1 MFEEV
6 AVWRRM
12 DSKTAV
18 RYVGFRNL
26 DTGWVWIA
34 FANYIGIDQDRDL
47 SADEIIAAD
56 GMLESFLNAFPSD
69 AQLWKSTIAEAVAVF
84 IERNPDT

>member
-6 AVWRRM
+6 AVWKRI

-26 DTGWVWIA
+26 DTGSVWIA
-34 FANYIGIDQDRDL
+34 FANYIGIDVDRDL
-47 SADEIIAAD
+47 SADEMIAAD
-56 GMLESFLNAFPSD
+56 GMLESFLSAFPSD
-69 AQLWKSTIAEAVAVF
+69 AQLWKPTTSEAIAIFVEK
-84 IERNPDT
+84 NPDR